1 MFSPAE
7 SECEEF
13 LERVVPVKLI
23 QNAPA
28 NLHVRFGRPADLRQ
42 SQAIIQDHPRYVSDF
57 SRLSMLIGPS
67 HHSHG
72 PTLAVAIFF
81 SPESVGFST
90 MPSMVLTTRFLK
102 RLNDSLAARNLG
114 EGTVALDG
122 AAEDLARLNPKMQH
136 ATDLLLCVVQ
146 WIDVGYAD
154 HRLTELLLKRFPA
167 KIRQRMPLADY
178 LRLRMAEA
186 CRAMAAE
193 DADQAIEILEF
204 VMKAERELNDQKM
217 IALAHFWIGRAHRKK
232 GEYEIALKHIVQA
245 RKMTSA
251 LPESAAATAVIQIHE
266 SWLLFQKNHRK
277 DAWRLLD
284 EAEAALKSTD
294 YPLAL
299 ANIES
304 ARGRI
309 VRRSGEYTKA
319 LEHFERAIAIYSSRH
334 PDHGNL
340 ARVLV
345 NSAYVKRLVALQ
357 LRKKID
363 SKARPTRSSDPGSP
377 DLKSIDRSLHAR
389 YHEICREAHDQL
401 NRAEKIYLLNE
412 NHGGVG
418 SVLMNRGQLH
428 LDDGDFENAARIAL
442 RAYRLAHERNDHI
455 LMARARILQAATENA
470 HVDEQLGEDADIA
483 VHASTAMKY
492 CDEAL
497 VLAEH
502 TQNRRLLARAY
513 LTKGETVANDFL
525 KDWDR
530 AKECVALAMPLVSS
544 GDRDQLWEEL
554 TALKSKIVSA
564 SGVDDALRAWS
575 DGIVGDKTFQQV
587 TEEFAEIV
595 IPKVWEREG
604 RKISRVAER
613 LSISPKKVRRILRNV
628 GMLNA
633 QEA

>member
-1 MFSPAE
+1 
-7 SECEEF
+7 
-13 LERVVPVKLI
+13 
-23 QNAPA
+23 
-28 NLHVRFGRPADLRQ
+28 
-42 SQAIIQDHPRYVSDF
+42 
-57 SRLSMLIGPS
+57 
-67 HHSHG
+67 
-72 PTLAVAIFF
+72 
-81 SPESVGFST
+81 
-90 MPSMVLTTRFLK
+90 MPNMALTTRFLK
-102 RLNDSLAARNLG
+102 RLNDSLAARNLT
-114 EGTVALDG
+114 EGTVALDS
-122 AAEDLARLNPKMQH
+122 AAEELARLNPKMQH

-146 WIDVGYAD
+146 WIDVGYGD
-154 HRLTELLLKRFPA
+154 HHLTDLLIKRFPA
-167 KIRQRMPLADY
+167 KIRQQMPLADY

-186 CRAMAAE
+186 FRAMAAE
-193 DADQAIEILEF
+193 DADHAIEILEF

-217 IALAHFWIGRAHRKK
+217 IALAHLWMGRAHRKK

-245 RKMTSA
+245 RKMTGA
-251 LPESAAATAVIQIHE
+251 LPGNAAATAVIQIQE
-266 SWLLFQKNHRK
+266 SWLFFQKNHRK
-277 DAWRLLD
+277 EAWRLLD
-284 EAEAALKSTD
+284 EAEAVLKNTD

-319 LEHFERAIAIYSSRH
+319 LEHFERAIAIYSARH
-334 PDHGNL
+334 PHHGNL

-363 SKARPTRSSDPGSP
+363 SKSRPTRSSDLGAPE
-377 DLKSIDRSLHAR
+377 LKSLDRSLHAR
-389 YHEICREAHDQL
+389 YQEICREAHDQL
-401 NRAEKIYLLNE
+401 NRAEKIYSLNE
-412 NHGGVG
+412 NHGGLG

-442 RAYRLAHERNDHI
+442 RAYRLASEKNDHI

-497 VLAEH
+497 ALAEH

-513 LTKGETVANDFL
+513 LTKGETAANDFL
-525 KDWDR
+525 KEWDK

-554 TALKSKIVSA
+554 TALKSKIVQA

-575 DGIVGDKTFQQV
+575 DGLVGDKTFQQV

-613 LSISPKKVRRILRNV
+613 LSVSPKKVRRILRNV

-633 QEA
+633 QDA